1 MAQTERLDALADARA
16 SLREFSDSWRTHLG
30 DLIFDNTVTDLGGTS
45 AYWTAQRGLHEE
57 AFAAGSRPRVHPSP
71 RSWV

>member
-45 AYWTAQRGLHEE
+45 A
-57 AFAAGSRPRVHPSP
+57 
-71 RSWV
+71 